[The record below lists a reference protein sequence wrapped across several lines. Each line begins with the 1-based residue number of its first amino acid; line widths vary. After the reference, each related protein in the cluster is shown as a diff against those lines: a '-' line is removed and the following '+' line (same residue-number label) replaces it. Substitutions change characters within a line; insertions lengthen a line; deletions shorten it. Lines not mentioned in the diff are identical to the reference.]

1 MSTDI
6 PDDLD
11 LESPPYLDPAEG
23 EGVPV
28 APPDPPLIAFRA
40 ALKRYDG
47 ARLLEIHSA
56 TGGADL
62 GGKATR
68 LPDAIADRL
77 AEPRASDRLVASLP
91 FGARMALGLFALAET
106 TTWPAP
112 GMALSLRLLGVD
124 PAPALRRLVEVGLVA
139 VKVGD
144 GFDVVVDFDHALG
157 PQRSQTTL
165 LAHPSGLNAARTL
178 LPESRRRID
187 PEPEPTPEVAPPAED
202 ALLGTETDA
211 GDAPEL
217 AEPELA
223 EPVGPAEPV
232 ELPPPPEPV
241 YEELLTEVEAG
252 AIRQVRESDGLEPI
266 LRLAAAWQRID
277 EGAIRQTQQGTYFK
291 RDRER
296 LEDDLVLAGP
306 IADAIEP
313 LPDMPL
319 LWVAM
324 ARAVGLVLAESGTD
338 RLVAADPEFWDD
350 NAVHLPQMVATRWLA
365 LRDWHEQLG
374 MRGEGGTNDLSIP
387 FLRPPALLWL
397 ATRAEDAWVAL
408 DDLAQLWNDLAP
420 GWDRPIL
427 APQGQ
432 LDLPRGADVLA
443 AILLGPSYQLG
454 LVRTAEETTTGRRV
468 VQLTPLGR
476 YALAL
481 GPPPPP
487 RATFD
492 HFLLAQPNF
501 EMIAYRQGLTP
512 RLIGQFSRF
521 ARWSQVGAALE
532 LKLTPDSVYR
542 GLEGGLTTEAM
553 LGRLAKHS
561 ARPLPAG
568 VAEAMRT
575 WADRRDRVTYFGS
588 TTLVEFAT
596 GADLEAALKVW
607 PAPAA
612 GKPAPSRVSDRLLLV
627 EDEGA
632 IPFTRFRMVGSRDY
646 RRPPE
651 TCVDVE
657 GDGVTLSLDLSRSD
671 LLVDAELARF
681 ADEIPSPRAG
691 GRDSAATVSPRR
703 WFEVSPKSL
712 ARAASNGMTIAQM
725 SRWFE
730 QRTGEAVPAAV
741 RLLLH
746 AADPQVEPFATRRPV
761 VMTTPTPE
769 LLDGLLQH
777 PATGAYL
784 DERLGPTAV
793 MIPDDA
799 VADLRAAL
807 ATLGLTLGEIGAA
820 PPKPAPLPAPRPA
833 PAAPPAPSTS
843 KAPASKAI
851 RPAPKPKRNPG

>member
-1 MSTDI
+1 MSTDQTA
-6 PDDLD
+6 DLPADSDPTD
-11 LESPPYLDPAEG
+11 LGAPI
-23 EGVPV
+23 
-28 APPDPPLIAFRA
+28 APPDPPLVAYRA
-40 ALKRYDG
+40 ALRRYDG
-47 ARLLEIHSA
+47 ARLVEVHA
-56 TGGADL
+56 RTGGADL

-68 LPDAIADRL
+68 LPDFIADRL
-77 AEPRASDRLVASLP
+77 AEPRAADRLVAALP
-91 FGARMALGLFALAET
+91 PDSRLALGLVALAEAT
-106 TTWPAP
+106 EWPAA
-112 GMALSLRLLGVD
+112 GLALGLRCLGVD
-124 PAPALRRLVEVGLVA
+124 PLPALRRLAEVGLVA
-139 VKVGD
+139 VRVGD
-144 GFDVVVDFDHALG
+144 GFDPVHDLDEALG
-157 PQRSQTTL
+157 PRLPRTTV
-165 LAHPSGLNAARTL
+165 LAHPSALNAARTV
-178 LPESRRRID
+178 LPERRRRVEVEVEGD
-187 PEPEPTPEVAPPAED
+187 VAGEPP
-202 ALLGTETDA
+202 TDA
-211 GDAPEL
+211 GVAAGPTPGEV
-217 AEPELA
+217 AGPPA
-223 EPVGPAEPV
+223 VGEPVEPSPAGPAEPTGPA
-232 ELPPPPEPV
+232 EPIEPPPPPEPV
-241 YEELLTEVEAG
+241 YEELLAEAG
-252 AIRQVRESDGLEPI
+252 AVRQVREADGLEPI

-313 LPDMPL
+313 LPDMAL

-324 ARAVGLVLAESGTD
+324 ARAVGLVVAEGGSD

-350 NAVHLPQMVATRWLA
+350 NAVHLPQMVATKWLA
-365 LRDWHEQLG
+365 LRAWHECLG
-374 MRGEGGTNDLSIP
+374 MVAPDTAATLAAP
-387 FLRPPALLWL
+387 FLRSPALLWL

-408 DDLAQLWNDLAP
+408 DDLAALWDGLAP

-427 APQGQ
+427 AEPGQ
-432 LDLPRGADVLA
+432 LDVPRGADLLA

-454 LVRTAEETTTGRRV
+454 LIRVAEEVPAGRRA

-481 GPPPPP
+481 GPPPAP
-487 RATFD
+487 RPAFE

-521 ARWSQVGAALE
+521 ARWTQIGAALE

-542 GLEGGLTTEAM
+542 GLEGGLTTDAM
-553 LGRLAKHS
+553 LDRLTRHS

-568 VAEAMRT
+568 VAEAIRT
-575 WADRRDRVTYFGS
+575 WAGRRDRVTYFAS

-596 GADLEAALKVW
+596 GADLEAALRAW

-612 GKPAPSRVSDRLLLV
+612 GRSAPSRVSERLLLV

-632 IPFTRFRMVGSRDY
+632 IPFTRFRMVGARDY

-651 TCVDVE
+651 VCVDVD
-657 GDGVTLSLDLSRSD
+657 GDGVTLALDLGRSD

-681 ADEIPSPRAG
+681 ADEIPAPRPASYDAG
-691 GRDSAATVSPRR
+691 STSPRR
-703 WFEVSPKSL
+703 WFRVAPGSL
-712 ARAASNGMTIAQM
+712 ARAAGNGMTITALA
-725 SRWFE
+725 RWFE
-730 QRTGEAVPAAV
+730 QRAGEPVPAAV

-746 AADPQVEPFATRRPV
+746 AADPRVAPFGAARPII
-761 VMTTPTPE
+761 MTTPTPE

-793 MIPDDA
+793 IVPDAA

-807 ATLGLTLGEIGAA
+807 ATLGLALGEIGAA
-820 PPKPAPLPAPRPA
+820 LPRPTPAPMPPPAAPRPA
-833 PAAPPAPSTS
+833 PASTPAAKPTKSPS
-843 KAPASKAI
+843 
-851 RPAPKPKRNPG
+851 KPRRG

>member
-1 MSTDI
+1 MSTDT
-6 PDDLD
+6 PDDL
-11 LESPPYLDPAEG
+11 ESSIPMAQPGDPEG
-23 EGVPV
+23 API
-28 APPDPPLIAFRA
+28 APPDPPLVAFRA
-40 ALKRYDG
+40 ALKRYDAG
-47 ARLLEIHSA
+47 RLVEIHAA

-68 LPDAIADRL
+68 LPDVIADRL
-77 AEPRASDRLVASLP
+77 AELRAADRLVAVLP
-91 FGARMALGLFALAET
+91 PGSRLALGLFALAEA
-106 TTWPAP
+106 TTWPAA
-112 GMALSLRLLGVD
+112 GMALSLRCLGVD
-124 PAPALRRLVEVGLVA
+124 PTPAIRRLIEVGLVA
-139 VKVGD
+139 VRVAD
-144 GFDVVVDFDHALG
+144 GFDVVHDFDQALG
-157 PQRSQTTL
+157 PQRFQTTL
-165 LAHPSGLNAARTL
+165 LAHPSGLNAARTV
-178 LPESRRRID
+178 LPLARRQVEVE
-187 PEPEPTPEVAPPAED
+187 PEPEPEPEPVPETVLDPDPAPD
-202 ALLGTETDA
+202 
-211 GDAPEL
+211 
-217 AEPELA
+217 AEPLSD
-223 EPVGPAEPV
+223 EPVLETAAAEPV
-232 ELPPPPEPV
+232 EPIEPIEPIESPPPPEPV
-241 YEELLTEVEAG
+241 YEELLAEAE
-252 AIRQVRESDGLEPI
+252 AVRQIRESDGLEPI

-324 ARAVGLVLAESGTD
+324 ARAVGLVLAETGTD
-338 RLVAADPEFWDD
+338 RLVAAAADFWGD

-374 MRGEGGTNDLSIP
+374 MRQEAGPNDLSIP
-387 FLRPPALLWL
+387 FLRAPALLWL
-397 ATRAEDAWVAL
+397 ATREESAWVAL
-408 DDLAQLWNDLAP
+408 DDLAALWDNLAP
-420 GWDRPIL
+420 GWDRPL
-427 APQGQ
+427 LSDSGPLQT
-432 LDLPRGADVLA
+432 PRGVEVLA
-443 AILLGPSYQLG
+443 AILLGPAYQLG
-454 LVRTAEETTTGRRV
+454 LVRTAEEITTGRRV

-481 GPPPPP
+481 GSPPPP

-542 GLEGGLTTEAM
+542 GLEGGLTTQAM
-553 LGRLAKHS
+553 LDRLTRHS
-561 ARPLPAG
+561 ARPLPVG

-575 WADRRDRVTYFGS
+575 WADRRDRVTYFAS

-596 GADLEAALKVW
+596 GADLEAALKIW

-612 GKPAPSRVSDRLLLV
+612 GRVAPSRISERLLLV
-627 EDEGA
+627 EDESV

-651 TCVDVE
+651 TCVDVD
-657 GDGVTLSLDLSRSD
+657 GDGVTLSLDLGRSD

-681 ADEIPSPRAG
+681 ADEIASPRRG
-691 GRDSAATVSPRR
+691 GPDSAGSISPRR

-712 ARAASNGMTIAQM
+712 ARAAGNGMTITQM
-725 SRWFE
+725 ARWFE

-746 AADPQVEPFATRRPV
+746 AADPQVAPLATARPV

-784 DERLGPTAV
+784 DDRLGPTTV
-793 MIPDDA
+793 VIPDDA

-807 ATLGLTLGEIGAA
+807 ATLGLTLGEIGATA
-820 PPKPAPLPAPRPA
+820 PQLPPAPAPKAAPA
-833 PAAPPAPSTS
+833 PAAKPTKSPT
-843 KAPASKAI
+843 
-851 RPAPKPKRNPG
+851 KPKRG